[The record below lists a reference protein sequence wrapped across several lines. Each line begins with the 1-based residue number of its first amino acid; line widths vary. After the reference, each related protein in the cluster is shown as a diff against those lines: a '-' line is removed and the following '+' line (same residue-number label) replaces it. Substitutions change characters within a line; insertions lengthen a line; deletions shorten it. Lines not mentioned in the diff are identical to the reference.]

1 MRGLGVC
8 VHVICV
14 RRLWGGG
21 RYGLQVSDLVLL
33 ELLRS
38 QPGLQQAQRLA
49 PDPLSLELV

>member
-8 VHVICV
+8 VHVIRV
-14 RRLWGGG
+14 RRVWGGG

-38 QPGLQQAQRLA
+38 QPGLQQAQRPA